1 MRLGINMLNHPPQPF
16 ITVCV
21 RVCVF
26 ADTRQVGGGQGFRY
40 TYSYTLPEHKSVSAH
55 KHEQIHIWT
64 TRTEGNVT
72 KPVCIEHICAIQRWF
87 LIRVK
92 L

>member
-1 MRLGINMLNHPPQPF
+1 MLNHPPQPF

-40 TYSYTLPEHKSVSAH
+40 TYSYTLPERKSVSAH
-55 KHEQIHIWT
+55 KHEQIHI
-64 TRTEGNVT
+64 
-72 KPVCIEHICAIQRWF
+72 
-87 LIRVK
+87 
-92 L
+92 